1 MSMKRTKR
9 ATHGSSKDS
18 DADGP
23 FGFNKPGAP
32 LGWAELTKDK
42 PDDAFKPYAM
52 STTFEKND
60 LVMHPKFGKGVVT
73 LVETNRVEIL
83 FEDAARKLGHAA
95 TA

>member
-9 ATHGSSKDS
+9 ASHGSSKDS

-32 LGWAELTKDK
+32 PSWAELTKDQ
-42 PDDAFKPYAM
+42 PDAAFKPYSM
-52 STTFEKND
+52 SATFAKND
-60 LVMHPKFGKGVVT
+60 LVSHPKFGKGVVT
-73 LVETNRVEIL
+73 LVESSRVEIL

-95 TA
+95 TG